1 MSVFNGVILKYILKN
16 SIKMTPTVRTLL
28 LGRKMLSVIMF
39 LSSPRWPLT
48 LSLIIYRWRLDIK
61 LHSDINLMAQMCSD
75 SKNLGAHFRSPH
87 PLSHCSIIAVMRL
100 SMFPVCCSG
109 LTVAEAA
116 PMWKDW
122 GLLRTKT
129 YGCALQPNGRCRVVP
144 CWRVKRTSTCL
155 SLSSCQ
161 YLPQTD

>member
-75 SKNLGAHFRSPH
+75 CKNLGAHFRSPH

-100 SMFPVCCSG
+100 SMFPVCAAQGWQWLRQLPCGRMEASCG
-109 LTVAEAA
+109 QRHMVA
-116 PMWKDW
+116 
-122 GLLRTKT
+122 
-129 YGCALQPNGRCRVVP
+129 
-144 CWRVKRTSTCL
+144 
-155 SLSSCQ
+155 LSSQMVDVEWCHVGE
-161 YLPQTD
+161 